1 MAGETEITQANLSAR
16 TSGQTE
22 KEMSARDEME
32 SATGRAPKPRIK
44 PLQQARRTQPRY
56 GINHWLATKYPASHR
71 ETHCRVT
78 KMHEPHGHPR
88 VLSAITSGE
97 DQHHYRQNSSGQHSA
112 QGTTV
117 PSAWHGS
124 NSTEHYLRLLR
135 PGQ

>member
-22 KEMSARDEME
+22 KEMSARRRNG
-32 SATGRAPKPRIK
+32 SATGRAPKPRTK

-56 GINHWLATKYPASHR
+56 GINNWLATKYQARHR
-71 ETHCRVT
+71 AAHCPKT

-97 DQHHYRQNSSGQHSA
+97 DQHHYRQNSSGQHTA

-117 PSAWHGS
+117 PPAWHGS
-124 NSTEHYLRLLR
+124 NSPE
-135 PGQ
+135 